1 MFTKK
6 RIIWTIVSL
15 IAISLILLIT
25 PGIID
30 YFEYRSV
37 VKAVSSMPW
46 QDGGEITMVREPCIL
61 DTPATSPTTC
71 AISCPLVTSVLGPAC
86 IGYIEIDTVGQ
97 LGTTFIAA
105 PIGFVYQ
112 GGGTHPVAGM
122 QFLAGGASNIQPWVI
137 AIPGKFTTRTQKVID
152 WFDYVIAGFKGD

>member
-6 RIIWTIVSL
+6 RIIWLVI
-15 IAISLILLIT
+15 IISLILLII

-61 DTPATSPTTC
+61 DTPA
-71 AISCPLVTSVLGPAC
+71 
-86 IGYIEIDTVGQ
+86 IDTVGQ
-97 LGTTFIAA
+97 LGTTFMAA
-105 PIGFVYQ
+105 PIGFVYR
-112 GGGTHPVAGM
+112 GGGTHPTAGM
-122 QFLAGGASNIQPWVI
+122 QFLAGGSTNAQPWVI
-137 AIPGKFTTRTQKVID
+137 GIPGKSAIRIQKVAD
-152 WFDYVIAGFKGD
+152 WFNYMIAGFKGD